1 MKFKMNFSFEAL
13 ERGFDNLIKEE
24 ISNLTKDFAEQAK
37 KNIMD
42 GLSPPLKKSTIAIR
56 KFKGLGSGTKPLKY
70 SGALYDSIKNTATG
84 VEMLEY
90 GWNHNKGFKPSKI
103 PTYKGMVKNTYGI
116 TVPKREFILES
127 KRKKERVSRFA
138 KNITRKLTSRRAK

>member
-13 ERGFDNLIKEE
+13 ERGFDSLIKEE
-24 ISNLTKDFAEQAK
+24 ISNLTKDFAEEAK

-56 KFKGLGSGTKPLKY
+56 KWKGLGSGSKPLKY

-90 GWNHNKGFKPSKI
+90 GWHHNEGFAPKYI
-103 PTYKGMVKNTYGI
+103 PTYSGMVKNWGI
-116 TVPKREFILES
+116 TVPKREFISKS
-127 KRKKERVSRFA
+127 KRKKESISRFA
-138 KNITRKLTSRRAK
+138 KNITRKLTSRGSK